1 MFVNL
6 WAIHHDIEYWVEP
19 FTFRP
24 ERFLNEDRQLRVDG
38 MLPQLEYAC
47 SLRKSLAKKAVFLFI
62 ARLFHRFKLSVK
74 KVKKYLPKKIVILEF
89 CVIVKRLKSVPSREI
104 NCILFSLY
112 WDKIENFSPIFVS
125 FLGTK
130 FDMLFLSNTVVCSI
144 YDKRNIRKTRWCRKG
159 TLERFRVAFT
169 ANSKCEF
176 VPRDHG
182 FSIPSL

>member
-1 MFVNL
+1 MVGAERLPELSDRPNL
-6 WAIHHDIEYWVEP
+6 PYLDAFLTEMVRIVSETPLTIPHSTTRDTTVAGFFILRDVIHHDIEYWVEP

-89 CVIVKRLKSVPSREI
+89 CVIVNRLKSVPSREI
-104 NCILFSLY
+104 NS
-112 WDKIENFSPIFVS
+112 IFPYT
-125 FLGTK
+125 GT
-130 FDMLFLSNTVVCSI
+130 T
-144 YDKRNIRKTRWCRKG
+144 
-159 TLERFRVAFT
+159 
-169 ANSKCEF
+169 
-176 VPRDHG
+176 
-182 FSIPSL
+182 